1 MFQPRIEDVMIV
13 DGGISGQSAT
23 IRVVIANMG
32 SEPHDVIVCMVDSCD
47 GGYLPPATIDSE
59 GILAL
64 NLEFDDLPSGTQNI
78 IVEWT
83 KDGQTESISS
93 VGPVVEPAWRDTA
106 RMIIWIVLIAYT
118 AGVLFDRRFGR
129 S

>member
-1 MFQPRIEDVMIV
+1 
-13 DGGISGQSAT
+13 
-23 IRVVIANMG
+23 
-32 SEPHDVIVCMVDSCD
+32 MVDSCD

-59 GILAL
+59 GILAV

-83 KDGQTESISS
+83 KNGQTESISS

>member
-1 MFQPRIEDVMIV
+1 MIV

-32 SEPHDVIVCMVDSCD
+32 SEPHDVTVCMVDSCD
-47 GGYLPPATIDSE
+47 GGTLPAATIDSE

-64 NLEFDDLPSGTQNI
+64 DLEFEDLPSGTQNI

-83 KDGQTESISS
+83 KDGQTERISS
-93 VGPVVEPAWRDTA
+93 VGPAVEPAWRDTA

-118 AGVLFDRRFGR
+118 TGVLFDRRFGR
-129 S
+129 P